1 MRRYV
6 EASATH
12 QNAARTKRLLER
24 IDPHT
29 RLDARF
35 RNPLR
40 RLEYV
45 GVRKILKSRRAERLD
60 LDGIQHILDEAVHT
74 LRLKKAAAAL
84 GQASG
89 GGVGTFSARPTRAG
103 EAAENYLQ
111 ALDHRAEEAL
121 GDLPAAD
128 RAEANYL
135 LTSAAVE
142 VRAQVFY
149 PVYDRML
156 KQHDAGFSVAAIT
169 KDENT

>member
-89 GGVGTFSARPTRAG
+89 VDGATVAPGATLAG
-103 EAAENYLQ
+103 AA
-111 ALDHRAEEAL
+111 
-121 GDLPAAD
+121 
-128 RAEANYL
+128 
-135 LTSAAVE
+135 
-142 VRAQVFY
+142 
-149 PVYDRML
+149 
-156 KQHDAGFSVAAIT
+156 AG
-169 KDENT
+169 